1 MDAATVTS
9 IVAGVDFSTIIT
21 GMAGIAVVI
30 AGVRV
35 AKAGARALLGFIR
48 A

>member
-1 MDAATVTS
+1 MDQLTVDS
-9 IVAGVDFSTIIT
+9 IVAGVDYTTIIA

-30 AGVRV
+30 AGVKV